1 MAVTRDGPDGA
12 AGRFLPV
19 LACSGKTIRLSGDQT
34 AAPLFVGVPYTS
46 RYVFSTQAVRDQATG
61 NAVTAGRLQ
70 LRRITINCV
79 KTGYLELHITPQF
92 RETSVH
98 VFTGKSLGHGTN
110 VLGRVPLYTGAV
122 KCPVLARNT
131 EVSIAAV
138 SDSFLPFALVDA

>member
-1 MAVTRDGPDGA
+1 M
-12 AGRFLPV
+12 
-19 LACSGKTIRLSGDQT
+19 
-34 AAPLFVGVPYTS
+34 GVPYTS

-138 SDSFLPFALVDA
+138 SDSFLPFALVDAWWEGFYHART